1 MTSLSKLFLGVETGL
16 TGLLALG
23 AGLLTVSEAVI
34 RYLSPASLPD
44 WSAEV
49 TVYLIGW
56 AVMLSASRLI
66 RDRMHVSVD
75 MAIEHLSPRAV
86 RGAEIFTCA
95 FGILVSAGIVYA
107 GLKMVDFALMFGERS
122 DSSIRFPMWGYY
134 AAIPVGFGLCS
145 AQYAIQLVSLLRPR
159 GTSC

>member
-44 WSAEV
+44 WSAEI

-56 AVMLSASRLI
+56 AVMLSASRLV

-86 RGAEIFTCA
+86 RGAEIFTCF

-107 GLKMVDFALMFGERS
+107 GLKMVDFALIFGERS

-134 AAIPVGFGLCS
+134 AAIPVGFGLCA
-145 AQYAIQLVSLLRPR
+145 AQYAIQLVSLLRQR
-159 GTSC
+159 GTPC